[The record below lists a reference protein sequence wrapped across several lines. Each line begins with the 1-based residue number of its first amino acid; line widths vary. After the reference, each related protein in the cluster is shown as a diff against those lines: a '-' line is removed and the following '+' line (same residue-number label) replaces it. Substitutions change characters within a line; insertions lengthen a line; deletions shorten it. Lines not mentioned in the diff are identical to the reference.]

1 MEAVAAVMLFKVD
14 AGKAARMAPRP
25 NAQYKRQDRT
35 PQPHRTPGGR
45 TGRVKPTTGRR
56 VGVTRAARPALA
68 DVDYHK
74 VLPLGVGAGHRV
86 GIPSGA
92 AVTPNG

>member
-1 MEAVAAVMLFKVD
+1 MHALRLCQSAVTPPD
-14 AGKAARMAPRP
+14 AGMDGGRSLHARE
-25 NAQYKRQDRT
+25 
-35 PQPHRTPGGR
+35 PHRTPGGR

-68 DVDYHK
+68 DVNYHK

>member
-1 MEAVAAVMLFKVD
+1 M
-14 AGKAARMAPRP
+14 
-25 NAQYKRQDRT
+25 
-35 PQPHRTPGGR
+35 
-45 TGRVKPTTGRR
+45 KPTTGRR

-68 DVDYHK
+68 DVNYHK

-92 AVTPNG
+92 AVTPNGSARKTARYLSWRTARDACYTRMSQIEQVLAREH